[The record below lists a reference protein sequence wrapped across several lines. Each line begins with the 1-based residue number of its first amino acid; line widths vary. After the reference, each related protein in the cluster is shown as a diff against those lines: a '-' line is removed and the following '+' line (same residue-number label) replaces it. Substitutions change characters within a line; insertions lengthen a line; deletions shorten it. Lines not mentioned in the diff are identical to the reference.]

1 MALDLQALTD
11 STAPA
16 ERRERAF
23 LELSRLVQVFVRA
36 RMGPGVRAGG
46 GGRESID
53 ITQSIAKSFVEDA
66 GRGKLA
72 FENEAALM
80 AYLKLVVRTKL
91 AEAKRR
97 DGARVSGAA
106 GGDGSAL
113 VEAGGRGETPS
124 VDVAARQAIDAAWA
138 GLSEG
143 DRDLV
148 RLRRAGVDWSVIAGQ
163 LAASEVSLRKRWS
176 RLQAQVGLEEQGDAG

>member
-11 STAPA
+11 PTAPA

-23 LELSRLVQVFVRA
+23 AELSRLVTVFVRA
-36 RMGPGVRAGG
+36 RMGPSVRAGG

-53 ITQSIAKSFVEDA
+53 ICQSVAKSFVEDA

-80 AYLKLVVRTKL
+80 AYLKTVVKTKL

-97 DGARVSGAA
+97 DEARISAA
-106 GGDGSAL
+106 GGSIVMDAADGSS
-113 VEAGGRGETPS
+113 VGSKGGATPS
-124 VDVAARQAIDAAWA
+124 VDVAMGQAIDAAWE
-138 GLSEG
+138 GLSDE
-143 DRDLV
+143 DREV
-148 RLRRAGVDWSVIAGQ
+148 ARLRRAGMEWGLIAAQLGQ
-163 LAASEVSLRKRWS
+163 SEAALRKRFS
-176 RLQAQVGLEEQGDAG
+176 RLQEKVRDA

>member
-11 STAPA
+11 ATAPA

-23 LELSRLVQVFVRA
+23 AELSRLVTVFVRA

-53 ITQSIAKSFVEDA
+53 ISQSVAKSFVEDA

-72 FENEAALM
+72 FESEAALM

-97 DGARVSGAA
+97 DGARVKAQ
-106 GGDGSAL
+106 GGSMVADVGEDGSK
-113 VEAGGRGETPS
+113 GSGTPS
-124 VDVAARQAIDAAWA
+124 VDVAMEQAVGAVWES
-138 GLSEG
+138 LSDD
-143 DRDLV
+143 DRELV
-148 RLRRAGVDWSVIAGQ
+148 RLRRTGMEWGVIAAQVGESE
-163 LAASEVSLRKRWS
+163 AALRKRWS
-176 RLQAQVGLEEQGDAG
+176 RLQARVGG

>member
-11 STAPA
+11 ATAPA

-23 LELSRLVQVFVRA
+23 AELSRLVTVFVRA
-36 RMGPGVRAGG
+36 RMGPSVRAGG

-53 ITQSIAKSFVEDA
+53 ICQSVAKSFVEDA

-97 DGARVSGAA
+97 DESRPHAPMGGSISIEAA
-106 GGDGSAL
+106 D
-113 VEAGGRGETPS
+113 GRGTTPS
-124 VDVAARQAIDAAWA
+124 VDVETGQAIDAAWA
-138 GLSEG
+138 GLSDA
-143 DRDLV
+143 DRELA
-148 RLRRAGVDWSVIAGQ
+148 RLRKAGVEWGVIAQRLGE
-163 LAASEVSLRKRWS
+163 SETVLRKRFS
-176 RLQAQVGLEEQGDAG
+176 RLQERVRDGEA